1 MGQMLLKGLAKVKS
15 QSTPNTQIML
25 PKFYCNIGAHQEQLE
40 EVIG

>member
-25 PKFYCNIGAHQEQLE
+25 PNICF
-40 EVIG
+40 IIT